1 VSISLNNSVVNVQDL
16 RKHYG
21 KVRAVD
27 GLSFTVE
34 KGEIFGMLGPN
45 GAGKTTTVEVL
56 VGIRRRDSGT
66 VFVLGMD
73 PERQPTAVKERIGVQ
88 LQTASMYPRLTV
100 CEVVRLFCSFYSRHL
115 EPAEVISRV
124 GLQEKAGTQIRNLSG
139 RQVQRLA
146 IALAMVN
153 DGDLVFLD
161 EPTTGLD
168 PQARRNLWDVV
179 LSLKKSGKTVFL
191 TTHYMDEAERLCDRV
206 AVIDHGKII
215 ALGSPHDLI
224 RDHFLERALEFV
236 QPALAG
242 DDRLSGLPGVTRVR
256 GNGERVTLYTTD
268 VPRTIVGLMELGE
281 VVGAPIKD
289 IVIRQATL
297 EDVFLKLTGRRIR
310 E

>member
-1 VSISLNNSVVNVQDL
+1 MATSVNGTVVDVQDL
-16 RKHYG
+16 RKYYG
-21 KVRAVD
+21 QTRAVD
-27 GLSFTVE
+27 GLSFIVE

-66 VFVLGMD
+66 VSVLGMD
-73 PERQPTAVKERIGVQ
+73 PERQPTAVKDRIGVQ

-100 CEVVRLFCSFYSRHL
+100 YEVVRLFCSFYSRCL
-115 EPAEVISRV
+115 EPAEVINRV
-124 GLQEKAGTQIRNLSG
+124 ELQEKARTQIKNLSG
-139 RQVQRLA
+139 GQMQRLA

-179 LSLKKSGKTVFL
+179 FSLKKSGKTVFL

-206 AVIDHGKII
+206 AVIDYGKII
-215 ALGSPHDLI
+215 AIGSPHDLI
-224 RDHFLERALEFV
+224 KDHFLERAVEFV

-242 DDRLSGLPGVTRVR
+242 DARLSGLPGVTRVR
-256 GNGERVTLYTTD
+256 GNGDRVTLYTTE
-268 VPRTIVGLMELGE
+268 VPATIAGLMELSEASGT
-281 VVGAPIKD
+281 PIKD
-289 IVIRQATL
+289 ITVRQATL

>member
-1 VSISLNNSVVNVQDL
+1 MSLNNSIVNVQDL
-16 RKHYG
+16 RKYYG

-56 VGIRRRDSGT
+56 VGIRKRDSGT

-73 PERQPTAVKERIGVQ
+73 PERQPMAVKDRIGVQ

-100 CEVVRLFCSFYSRHL
+100 SEVVRLFCSFYSRHL
-115 EPAEVISRV
+115 EPAEIISQV
-124 GLQEKAGTQIRNLSG
+124 GLQNKAGTQIKNLSG
-139 RQVQRLA
+139 GQVQRLA

-179 LSLKKSGKTVFL
+179 FSLKKSGKTIFL

-224 RDHFLERALEFV
+224 RDHFLERALEFI

-242 DDRLSGLPGVTRVR
+242 DERLSGLSGVTRVR

-268 VPRTIVGLMELGE
+268 VPRTIASLMELGE

-289 IVIRQATL
+289 MVIRQATL